1 MTNHSRTTLFSVPN
15 TTSKDALDGTATPEE
30 KTPCSSWKMTGWPA
44 GQGHGLVLAVS
55 HLGHSPGRPGPWAC
69 PSCESSG
76 PLTWA
81 SSSCRRPSQGPL
93 HLGGNNCGFVT
104 SVTSQ
109 DVEERLPGPQA
120 TFPRRTWCQ
129 HRSGCVTG

>member
-55 HLGHSPGRPGPWAC
+55 HLGHSPGHPPPAGGLPKGHSTSGETTVVLSPVSPHETSKRGFLGPRP
-69 PSCESSG
+69 PSRGEPGVS
-76 PLTWA
+76 TV
-81 SSSCRRPSQGPL
+81 QG
-93 HLGGNNCGFVT
+93 V
-104 SVTSQ
+104 
-109 DVEERLPGPQA
+109 
-120 TFPRRTWCQ
+120 
-129 HRSGCVTG
+129 